1 MEGPVYRVAVVED
14 EELIRTMLKLNLEK
28 AGYAVEC
35 FARGEDFLDR
45 IGDAHYDVILLDIML
60 PGISGEDLVGEV
72 RERSIHTPILMVTAK
87 SDLESKVGSFRKG
100 ADDYLAK
107 PFEMEELLLRVRALI
122 RRSQGEREIPS
133 DSIIRIGRYEANL
146 ETRIATSNEG
156 EVRLSEKE
164 ADLLRLF
171 GQNPGKTLMRSD
183 ILEEVWGMDV
193 YPTPRTVDNFIL
205 RFRKLFEPDPER
217 PAHFITVRSAGYR
230 FEP

>member
-1 MEGPVYRVAVVED
+1 MHRVAVVED

-28 AGYAVEC
+28 ARYAVEC
-35 FARGEDFLDR
+35 FETAEALLER
-45 IGDAHYDVILLDIML
+45 IDDAHFDILLLDIML
-60 PGISGEDLVGEV
+60 PGISGEELVG
-72 RERSIHTPILMVTAK
+72 RLRAKGIHTPALMVTAR
-87 SDLESKVGSFRKG
+87 SDIESKVGSFQRG

-133 DSIIRIGRYEANL
+133 DDLLRIGPHEVNL
-146 ETRIATSNEG
+146 ETRIASSREG

-164 ADLLRLF
+164 AALLRLF
-171 GQNPGKTLMRSD
+171 GQNPGKTLLRSD

-205 RFRKLFEPDPER
+205 RFRKLFEDDPEG
-217 PAHFITVRSAGYR
+217 PVHFITVRAAGYR